1 MSGGAFSVL
10 LLNPASA
17 FLAIL
22 SVQVGRSVPLTKIRS
37 YFGMTTT
44 NFITDNW
51 IMVSIL
57 IHLALAILM
66 IYIAVRCVEPVKRR
80 RKNGKKGVNHGNY

>member
-1 MSGGAFSVL
+1 
-10 LLNPASA
+10 
-17 FLAIL
+17 
-22 SVQVGRSVPLTKIRS
+22 
-37 YFGMTTT
+37 TTT

-57 IHLALAILM
+57 IKLALAILM